1 MTAVLKSF
9 LGGLDFYLDNDA
21 TSEEPLDENE
31 LFVSEEVDTEED
43 NEKDIEGDEDENED
57 EELDTD
63 LEDNE
68 TEEMDEGEINK
79 EDDDDDKDDD
89 DDDDEQVI
97 LGVLKESNS
106 GDDESSEENFPEDQL
121 ESEENE
127 DYEDNTLDQQEE
139 QAESG
144 EAEGYEVKI
153 TKDHHKAQ
161 EDNAEG
167 DEDYDSNEIENVSK
181 GENDL
186 DEIEGYQIATH
197 KEEKEILIEERES
210 TENDEPETTGV
221 ALKFGVGVAL
231 VLVAHIVL
239 VKKWSTSEEQ
249 ERTIVSDVDEVP
261 ELVLRR
267 QTLITEGSVQE
278 QYPYLEQ
285 IQDNKNKHNLEEGV
299 ESKETLSLPKS
310 TENFTSQIMQD
321 FWKNPVDYIKDNEEE
336 MAEDKT
342 FLTQTAAHALF
353 SSTHQS
359 SDEEEG
365 EDLSQKEDVVEY
377 EASEDEEEEYEEEE
391 EEEDEEEEEEEEDE
405 EEENE
410 DNIKNRIER
419 ILFAKLGTCSSH
431 IQRTPVEL
439 AVKLGSF
446 LIHVRHISGEL
457 AVNSKYA
464 HPVTYTRYWHL
475 LEYQSQVKKNRPKVN
490 QSQI

>member
-1 MTAVLKSF
+1 MMGILSF
-9 LGGLDFYLDNDA
+9 IPGQ

-31 LFVSEEVDTEED
+31 LFVSEEIDSEED
-43 NEKDIEGDEDENED
+43 NEKDIEGDEDED

-79 EDDDDDKDDD
+79 EDVH
-89 DDDDEQVI
+89 DDDEDDNAEQVI
-97 LGVLKESNS
+97 PGVLKESNS

-139 QAESG
+139 QADSG

-153 TKDHHKAQ
+153 AKDHHKAQ
-161 EDNAEG
+161 EDGDEG

-181 GENDL
+181 SENDL
-186 DEIEGYQIATH
+186 DEIEGYQIAAH
-197 KEEKEILIEERES
+197 KEEMEIVVEERES
-210 TENDEPETTGV
+210 TENDEPETAGV

-249 ERTIVSDVDEVP
+249 ERTIVSEVDEVP
-261 ELVLRR
+261 ELILRR

-285 IQDNKNKHNLEEGV
+285 IQDNKNKNNNLEEGE

-310 TENFTSQIMQD
+310 TENFSSQILQD

-342 FLTQTAAHALF
+342 FLTKTAAHALF

-377 EASEDEEEEYEEEE
+377 EESEDEEEEYEEEE
-391 EEEDEEEEEEEEDE
+391 EEEEENEDEEEEEEENEDE
-405 EEENE
+405 EEEA
-410 DNIKNRIER
+410 DIKNRIER
-419 ILFAKLGTCSSH
+419 IL
-431 IQRTPVEL
+431 
-439 AVKLGSF
+439 
-446 LIHVRHISGEL
+446 
-457 AVNSKYA
+457 
-464 HPVTYTRYWHL
+464 
-475 LEYQSQVKKNRPKVN
+475 
-490 QSQI
+490 